1 MKSANKAVE
10 IFAAGADLQL
20 TDPQNDAIET
30 QLRLD
35 KLIEDLK
42 EISGRVLVG
51 SKTTL
56 CHYQCW
62 TVDFRDERRQHC
74 YKIYHVCLWPSFI

>member
-1 MKSANKAVE
+1 MKQTKPVPEELAYLKKIKKLSLKSANKAVE

-35 KLIEDLK
+35 GLIEDFK
-42 EISGRVLVG
+42 EISGRVLV
-51 SKTTL
+51 
-56 CHYQCW
+56 W
-62 TVDFRDERRQHC
+62 
-74 YKIYHVCLWPSFI
+74 KIQAFCSPFPRIP